1 MVLRSGSLFGIRSDD
16 SRRSAISPQAN
27 TRPLTTPVRLL
38 NTKMPALPPKNVAR
52 SMEPAGITVA
62 LHSIWQL
69 RKDRSKV
76 LVVTHP

>member
-1 MVLRSGSLFGIRSDD
+1 MVLRSGSLSESGLTTVVVRTSSPHSD
-16 SRRSAISPQAN
+16 

-38 NTKMPALPPKNVAR
+38 NAKMPALPPKNVAR

-62 LHSIWQL
+62 LHSIWQFEE
-69 RKDRSKV
+69 RPSKV